1 MEVACNSFVPAG
13 YPCIPRL
20 VADQVGSIFAIT
32 MTMQWQPF
40 TGVFPVSIGYILKG
54 GTVRCSA
61 HQLCHAYFNE
71 NAQFSFPRRRGGFR
85 SHHHHTGVS
94 LSSQLDQHWR
104 SFPGHLCAGQFLRIA
119 EMVYFFSY
127 VSWPF
132 RVPLLPFVYFLWI
145 IFNWITFFFSN
156 HYGEFCVCKIA
167 SPISVTHFPSLPL
180 TSVML
185 SLAIK

>member
-61 HQLCHAYFNE
+61 HKLCHAYFNE

-119 EMVYFFSY
+119 ETVYFFSY

-145 IFNWITFFFSN
+145 IFNWITFFF
-156 HYGEFCVCKIA
+156 F
-167 SPISVTHFPSLPL
+167 
-180 TSVML
+180 
-185 SLAIK
+185 